1 MTPLP
6 FPMELSET
14 LMQVQVAVSGGF
26 LIWGKIPIV
35 RDVVFQKVV
44 IISQIPVVPNH
55 RYIYE
60 RRFSFLDKDHD
71 FLQIINFTCTK
82 SPREEFHLFLLR
94 PVCETSHFRK

>member
-26 LIWGKIPIV
+26 LIWGKIPVV

-60 RRFSFLDKDHD
+60 RRFFSFLDKDHD
-71 FLQIINFTCTK
+71 FLQVISFTCTRAPEK
-82 SPREEFHLFLLR
+82 NSTCFY
-94 PVCETSHFRK
+94 